1 MDLTMGA
8 ILSFVVAL
16 IISTIIIYVV
26 TKVLGETEGIK
37 TALIAAVI
45 GTVIYMVIYALLGQ
59 GLIAAFIAGIAW
71 LIALKKLYSIGWM
84 KSLLI
89 AVIIWILTSI
99 VGFLLPGL
107 TGPL

>member
-8 ILSFVVAL
+8 ILSFVIAL
-16 IISTIIIYVV
+16 VISTIIIYVV

-45 GTVIYMVIYALLGQ
+45 GTVIYIVIYAILGQ

-71 LIALKKLYSIGWM
+71 LIALKQLYSIGWM

-99 VGFLLPGL
+99 VGIFLPGL